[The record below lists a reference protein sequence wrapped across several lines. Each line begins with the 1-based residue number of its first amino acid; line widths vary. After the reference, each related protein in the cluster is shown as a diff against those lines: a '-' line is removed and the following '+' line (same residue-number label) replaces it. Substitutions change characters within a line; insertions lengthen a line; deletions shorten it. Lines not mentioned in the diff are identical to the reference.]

1 MLRGDNFNLDCQQ
14 SMEIVYNNRCIIPA
28 EAAGTLI
35 MGSAT
40 ELWKYPEKAT
50 EQSRNKHGTP
60 M

>member
-1 MLRGDNFNLDCQQ
+1 M
-14 SMEIVYNNRCIIPA
+14 IPA

-35 MGSAT
+35 MHGSAT
-40 ELWKYPEKAT
+40 ELWNYPEKAT